1 MAPTASPPTI
11 TQGHLALLDQL
22 LERAKRSGAESADAL
37 VFQSESLAFRQRL
50 GKPEMLER
58 SESQDLG
65 LRVLI
70 GKRQAIVSSTDLSER
85 ALGELVQ
92 RAVAMAKAAPED
104 KYCGVAEPSEIARSF
119 PDLDLADPDEPA
131 PQALIDRAAAAEG
144 AALLVPGI
152 TNSEGAES
160 GWSRTSVALA
170 ATNGFAS
177 GYMRTSHGISVSV
190 LAGQGTQ
197 METDYD
203 HSSAVFAKDLED
215 AALVGRRAGEK
226 AVKRL
231 APRKAET
238 ASVPV
243 VFDPRIANSI
253 LGHLGSAISGPSIAR
268 GTSFLKD
275 KLGQRIFAAGI
286 HVIDDPVRP
295 RGLRSRPFDGEGIAG
310 RRLKLV
316 DDGVLT
322 TWVLDLASAR
332 QLGLRTTGH
341 AARGTSGPPG
351 PSCTN
356 LYLEPGSLSPQ
367 ALIADIKQGFY
378 VTGLMGFGIN
388 NVTGDYSRG
397 ANGFWIENGAQAYPV
412 SEVTI
417 AGNLTD
423 MFRNLTPANDL
434 QFRYGSNAPTVRIEG
449 MTVAGR

>member
-226 AVKRL
+226 VVKRL
-231 APRKAET
+231 GPRKAET
-238 ASVPV
+238 A
-243 VFDPRIANSI
+243 
-253 LGHLGSAISGPSIAR
+253 
-268 GTSFLKD
+268 
-275 KLGQRIFAAGI
+275 
-286 HVIDDPVRP
+286 
-295 RGLRSRPFDGEGIAG
+295 
-310 RRLKLV
+310 
-316 DDGVLT
+316 
-322 TWVLDLASAR
+322 
-332 QLGLRTTGH
+332 
-341 AARGTSGPPG
+341 
-351 PSCTN
+351 
-356 LYLEPGSLSPQ
+356 
-367 ALIADIKQGFY
+367 
-378 VTGLMGFGIN
+378 
-388 NVTGDYSRG
+388 
-397 ANGFWIENGAQAYPV
+397 
-412 SEVTI
+412 
-417 AGNLTD
+417 
-423 MFRNLTPANDL
+423 
-434 QFRYGSNAPTVRIEG
+434 
-449 MTVAGR
+449 